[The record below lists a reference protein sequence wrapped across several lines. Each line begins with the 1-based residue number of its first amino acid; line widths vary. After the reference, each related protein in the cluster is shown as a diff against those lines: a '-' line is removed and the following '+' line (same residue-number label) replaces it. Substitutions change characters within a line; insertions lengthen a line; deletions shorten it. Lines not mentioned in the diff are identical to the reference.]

1 MDSVVTE
8 DRSGADDRFDT
19 ARITA
24 AVDALAEKHAGREDV
39 FRSALAQLLKAEMIE
54 ARATAQAVLLKD
66 RHGRRC
72 AERLCFMQD
81 EIIRILYS
89 AATRH
94 LYRSHVP
101 SGAERMAVVAT
112 GGYGRGLMAPESDID
127 LLFILPYKQTA
138 WGEQVAEAILYCLW
152 DMGLKVGHATRSVD
166 ECIRQARGDMTIRT
180 AILETRFL
188 TGDQPLYDELVA
200 RFDKDV
206 VQGTASEFVT
216 AKLAEREER
225 HRRAGQ
231 SRYLVEPNV
240 KDGKG
245 GLRDLHTLFWIAKYV
260 YRVRETD
267 ELVERGVFDAQEYR
281 TFRRCADFLWSVR
294 CNLHFVSGRAEER
307 LSFDMQREIAVRLG
321 YTSHPGMQDVER
333 FMKHYFLV
341 AKDVG
346 DLTAILC
353 AKLEDEQAKP
363 APVLSRMVA
372 RLRPSAQR
380 RRVPDSDDFIIDNNR
395 INLAAPDV
403 FKHDPVNLIRIFRL
417 AQKNNLAFHPDA
429 MRTVTRSLKLINT
442 QLRENPEANRLFME
456 ILTSDNAE
464 IVLRRMNETGVL
476 GHFIRAFGKIV
487 SMMQFNMYHHYTVDE
502 HLIRCVGYLQE
513 IERGGNDE
521 FVVASDLFRK
531 IQPEHRAVIYITTLL
546 HDIAKGRPEDHSIAG
561 AKVARRLCPR
571 LGFNAADTELV
582 AWLIEEHLTMSTVA
596 QSRDL
601 SDRKTIENF
610 AAVVQSVEQMK
621 LLTILTT
628 ADIRGVGPGVWN
640 GWKAQL
646 LRTLYYETE
655 PVLTGGFSEVN
666 RAQRIAVAQREF
678 RAAFTEWPEAEL
690 NAYIGRHYPAY
701 WLKVD
706 LQRKIRQARFIRASE
721 QAGHKLAINV
731 GFDEARGVTELTI
744 LATDHPW
751 LLSIIA
757 GACASAGANIVDA
770 QIYTTTDGRALD
782 TIAIS
787 REYDRDED
795 EGRRATRIGEM
806 IEQVLEGK
814 LRLPEVVARKARQP
828 RQGAR
833 FRGRAGSHHQQPVV
847 GPLHRDR
854 GLRPR
859 PPRPAVSA
867 DDRDLEAQPQHCLR
881 PCRDLRRTRPRRV
894 LRHRPARRPDQR
906 ADPAGRDQER
916 ADSSARQRRQ
926 RRAAGGVDALACHG
940 QAPRA
945 IAISTS
951 IDTTARSAGGSSTPR
966 PISLIIDFSGI
977 LDHPPA
983 RVMTTEHALA
993 AMGFASLYPSY
1004 DRRARLRYG
1013 SSPAVGLATV
1023 GRATARCL
1031 R

>member
-1 MDSVVTE
+1 MDSVATE
-8 DRSGADDRFDT
+8 HKAEVDDRFDT

-24 AVDALAEKHAGREDV
+24 AVDALAEKHQGREDA
-39 FRSALAQLLKAEMIE
+39 FRTAMAQLLKAELI
-54 ARATAQAVLLKD
+54 ASRAAAQTILLKD

-72 AERLCFMQD
+72 AERLCHVQD

-94 LYRSHVP
+94 LYRSPIP

-166 ECIRQARGDMTIRT
+166 ESIRQARGDMTIRT

-188 TGDQPLYDELVA
+188 TGDRPLYDELVA
-200 RFDKDV
+200 RFDKEV

-225 HRRAGQ
+225 HRRGGQ

-245 GLRDLHTLFWIAKYV
+245 ALRDLHTLFWIAKYV
-260 YRVRETD
+260 YRVSDTD
-267 ELVERGVFDAQEYR
+267 ELVDRGVFDAQEYR

-294 CNLHFVSGRAEER
+294 CNLHFYSGRPEER
-307 LSFDMQREIAVRLG
+307 LSFDLQREIAVRLG

-341 AKDVG
+341 AKEVG
-346 DLTAILC
+346 NLTAILC
-353 AKLEDEQAKP
+353 AKLEDQQAKP
-363 APVLSRMVA
+363 APVLSRMMA
-372 RLRPSAQR
+372 RLRPTAVK
-380 RRVPDSDDFIIDNNR
+380 RRVPDSDDFIVDNNR
-395 INLAAPDV
+395 INVAAPDV

-429 MRTVTRSLKLINT
+429 MRDVTRSLGLINA
-442 QLRENPEANRLFME
+442 QMRENPEANRLLME

-502 HLIRCVGYLQE
+502 HLIRCVGFLQD
-513 IERGGNDE
+513 IERGGIEE
-521 FVVASDLFRK
+521 FAVASDLMRK
-531 IQPEHRAVIYITTLL
+531 IRPEHRSVIYIATLL
-546 HDIAKGRPEDHSIAG
+546 HDVAKGRPEDHSIAG

-571 LGFNAADTELV
+571 LGFSPADTELV

-646 LRTLYYETE
+646 LRSLYYETE
-655 PVLTGGFSEVN
+655 PVLTGGFSEVD
-666 RAQRIAVAQREF
+666 RGKRLTAAYAEF
-678 RAAFTEWPEAEL
+678 RNAFAEWPAEEL
-690 NAYIGRHYPAY
+690 DAYIARHYPAY
-701 WLKVD
+701 WLKVE
-706 LQRKIRQARFIRASE
+706 LPRKIRHARFVRASE

-731 GFDEARGVTELTI
+731 GFDEVRGVTELTI
-744 LATDHPW
+744 FAADHPW

-782 TIAIS
+782 TISIS

-806 IEQVLEGK
+806 IEDVLEGK
-814 LRLPEVVARKARQP
+814 LRLPEVVARRTVRGKARPFMIEPEVTINNQW
-828 RQGAR
+828 
-833 FRGRAGSHHQQPVV
+833 S
-847 GPLHRDR
+847 DR
-854 GLRPR
+854 YTVIEMSGLDRPGLLYELTT
-859 PPRPAVSA
+859 AISKLNLNIASA
-867 DDRDLEAQPQHCLR
+867 HVA
-881 PCRDLRRTRPRRV
+881 TF
-894 LRHRPARRPDQR
+894 
-906 ADPAGRDQER
+906 GER
-916 ADSSARQRRQ
+916 ARDVFYVTDLLGAQISAPTRQ
-926 RRAAGGVDALACHG
+926 AAIKSALTHVM
-940 QAPRA
+940 
-945 IAISTS
+945 
-951 IDTTARSAGGSSTPR
+951 AG
-966 PISLIIDFSGI
+966 DKAVQ
-977 LDHPPA
+977 PA
-983 RVMTTEHALA
+983 A
-993 AMGFASLYPSY
+993 
-1004 DRRARLRYG
+1004 
-1013 SSPAVGLATV
+1013 
-1023 GRATARCL
+1023 
-1031 R
+1031 

>member
-1 MDSVVTE
+1 MDSVATE
-8 DRSGADDRFDT
+8 HKPEVDDRFDT
-19 ARITA
+19 ARIAA
-24 AVDALAEKHAGREDV
+24 AVDALAEKHQGREDA
-39 FRSALAQLLKAEMIE
+39 FRTATAQLLKAELIA
-54 ARATAQAVLLKD
+54 ARAAAQTILLKD

-72 AERLCFMQD
+72 AERLCHVQD

-94 LYRSHVP
+94 LYRSPIP

-166 ECIRQARGDMTIRT
+166 ESIRQARGDMTIRT

-188 TGDQPLYDELVA
+188 TGDKPLYDELVE
-200 RFDKDV
+200 RFDREV

-225 HRRAGQ
+225 HRRGGQ

-245 GLRDLHTLFWIAKYV
+245 ALRDLHTLFWIAKYV
-260 YRVRETD
+260 YRVRDTD

-281 TFRRCADFLWSVR
+281 SFRRCADFLWSVR
-294 CNLHFVSGRAEER
+294 CNLHFYCNRAEER
-307 LSFDMQREIAVRLG
+307 LSFDLQREIAVRLG

-341 AKDVG
+341 AKEVG
-346 DLTAILC
+346 NLTAILC
-353 AKLEDEQAKP
+353 AKLEDQQAKP
-363 APVLSRMVA
+363 APVLSRMMA
-372 RLRPSAQR
+372 RLRPTQAK
-380 RRVPDSDDFIIDNNR
+380 RRVPESDDFIVDNNR
-395 INLAAPDV
+395 INVAAPDV

-429 MRTVTRSLKLINT
+429 MRDVTRSLGLINAHM
-442 QLRENPEANRLFME
+442 RENPEANRLFME

-502 HLIRCVGYLQE
+502 HLIRCVGFLQD
-513 IERGGNDE
+513 IERGGIEE
-521 FVVASDLFRK
+521 FALASDLMRK
-531 IQPEHRAVIYITTLL
+531 IRPDHRAVIYITTLL

-571 LGFNAADTELV
+571 LGFSAADTELI

-646 LRTLYYETE
+646 LRSLYYETE
-655 PVLTGGFSEVN
+655 PVLTGGFSEVD
-666 RAQRIAVAQREF
+666 RGKRLVAAHAEF
-678 RAAFTEWPEAEL
+678 RTAFAEWPADEL
-690 NAYIGRHYPAY
+690 DAYIGRHYPAY
-701 WLKVD
+701 WLKVE
-706 LQRKIRQARFIRASE
+706 LPRKIRHARFVRSSE

-731 GFDEARGVTELTI
+731 GFDEVRGVTELTI
-744 LATDHPW
+744 FAADHPW

-782 TIAIS
+782 TISIS

-806 IEQVLEGK
+806 IEDVLEGK
-814 LRLPEVVARKARQP
+814 LRLPEVVARRTVRSKVKPFVIEPEVTINNQW
-828 RQGAR
+828 
-833 FRGRAGSHHQQPVV
+833 S
-847 GPLHRDR
+847 DR
-854 GLRPR
+854 YTVIEVSGLDRPGLLYELTT
-859 PPRPAVSA
+859 AISKLNLNIASA
-867 DDRDLEAQPQHCLR
+867 HVA
-881 PCRDLRRTRPRRV
+881 TF
-894 LRHRPARRPDQR
+894 
-906 ADPAGRDQER
+906 GER
-916 ADSSARQRRQ
+916 ARDVFYVTDLLGAQINAPTRQAAIKSALTHVMAGDKAVQP
-926 RRAAGGVDALACHG
+926 AA
-940 QAPRA
+940 
-945 IAISTS
+945 
-951 IDTTARSAGGSSTPR
+951 
-966 PISLIIDFSGI
+966 
-977 LDHPPA
+977 
-983 RVMTTEHALA
+983 
-993 AMGFASLYPSY
+993 
-1004 DRRARLRYG
+1004 
-1013 SSPAVGLATV
+1013 
-1023 GRATARCL
+1023 
-1031 R
+1031 